1 MVTTVHNCVQCSHS
15 IQQYNTHK
23 HSSTMLSVCLCNR
36 ATICCLYK
44 HFARYNTLRHTHTYY
59 GVGFEFSLTL
69 NSGSNSNSS
78 NTDLKCTQFSGIHNP
93 WHVAAC
99 VRDVIVLNWIELS
112 AFLLFSLRLFLF
124 FFLTYPFSYVESHM
138 LTVFNSVLLWPN
150 VQRSWALW
158 VNDFYTCI
166 EQILDFH
173 FLNIGVRS
181 HKHSHTHTHMHMH
194 AISFECSCLGWPA
207 IKKITQ

>member
-124 FFLTYPFSYVESHM
+124 FFLTYPFSYVESHI
-138 LTVFNSVLLWPN
+138 V
-150 VQRSWALW
+150 
-158 VNDFYTCI
+158 Y
-166 EQILDFH
+166 
-173 FLNIGVRS
+173 
-181 HKHSHTHTHMHMH
+181 
-194 AISFECSCLGWPA
+194 SFQQWTIVTECSTFIGSLGKWFLYMHWTNFRFSFSEYWRA
-207 IKKITQ
+207 LA